1 MNKLNFDI
9 GILVIVFCIFSACAD
24 VAPGFCLTINMYNV
38 DKPANS
44 IYDLIKPVPWSFW
57 IDLGV
62 PPSPLRQIFEYKNM

>member
-44 IYDLIKPVPWSFW
+44 IYDLIQPVPW
-57 IDLGV
+57 
-62 PPSPLRQIFEYKNM
+62 